1 MSFLCH
7 FFSSINYF
15 RMLGTGRV
23 NKVFSPRIFISKKMV
38 TNMKLAFANVSFKH
52 NSAYFIK
59 KWLRLKRI
67 VTVRL
72 AYISKSCIL
81 VKCLKQ
87 RSYIAIKK
95 KIILKLS
102 FLILNT
108 ILYFLLLMNT
118 WQFNLSNWQEVVL
131 IWAISVS
138 FVYIGILVEHSRS
151 HPSSILLLEIF
162 PVTWI
167 LLSVC
172 LYS

>member
-1 MSFLCH
+1 
-7 FFSSINYF
+7 
-15 RMLGTGRV
+15 MLGTGRV

-131 IWAISVS
+131 VWAIC
-138 FVYIGILVEHSRS
+138 FFCLHRNTCRAFHS